1 LSKVVFYIAIS
12 FFNNKGSQM
21 SEQKQNNVREVRRRG
36 FTLIELL
43 VSISI
48 MAALMSIL
56 LPSLNRAREQGQRV
70 VCQSNMRQLS
80 IAWYMY
86 ATDNEDHLC
95 SADTKWNDQGAN
107 HWVADGALLPP
118 GNPVGGT
125 EEAIKSGM
133 LWWPYAG
140 RSTDL
145 YKCKTDS
152 SELLRSYS
160 ISRTMNGKTCNCE
173 HDNINAFRTLGE
185 ISRPAE
191 KLVFTDAMSQD
202 KWIENSFC
210 PIVDI
215 EAEQMMWNVR
225 RGADGLITQNI
236 TARHADGCNISLA
249 DLHCEYWKW
258 KDRRTVK
265 LADWQEISPND
276 ASPGNLDLDLMVGLL
291 KGVGQ

>member
-1 LSKVVFYIAIS
+1 
-12 FFNNKGSQM
+12 M
-21 SEQKQNNVREVRRRG
+21 SEQKQNNVREVGQRG

-43 VSISI
+43 VTISI
-48 MAALMSIL
+48 MATLMSML
-56 LPSLNRAREQGQRV
+56 LPSLNRARDQGQRG

-80 IAWYMY
+80 MAWYMY
-86 ATDNEDHLC
+86 AMDNEDHLC
-95 SADTKWNDQGAN
+95 SADTKWNDMGAN
-107 HWVADGALLPP
+107 HWVADGTLLPP

-125 EEAIKSGM
+125 EEAIESGM

-160 ISRTMNGKTCNCE
+160 ISRTMNGKPCNCE
-173 HDNINAFRTLGE
+173 HDNIPAFKTLGE

-191 KLVFTDAMSQD
+191 KLVFIDAMSQD

-215 EAEQMMWNVR
+215 EAEQMTWNVR
-225 RGADGLITQNI
+225 REANGLITQNI

-265 LADWQEISPND
+265 LADWQEISPDD
-276 ASPGNLDLDLMVGLL
+276 ASSGNLDLKRMVGLL

>member
-1 LSKVVFYIAIS
+1 
-12 FFNNKGSQM
+12 M
-21 SEQKQNNVREVRRRG
+21 SEQKQNDIREVGRRG

-80 IAWYMY
+80 LAWYMY
-86 ATDNEDHLC
+86 ATDNEDSLC
-95 SADTKWNDQGAN
+95 SADTKWNDMGAN
-107 HWVADGALLPP
+107 HWVADGTLIPP

-125 EEAIKSGM
+125 EEAIESGM

-160 ISRTMNGKTCNCE
+160 ISRTMNGKPCNCE
-173 HDNINAFRTLGE
+173 HDNIRAFKKLGE

-191 KLVFTDAMSQD
+191 KLVIIDAMSQD
-202 KWIENSFC
+202 NWIENSFC

-225 RGADGLITQNI
+225 RGTDGLITQNI

-265 LADWQEISPND
+265 LADWQEISPDD
-276 ASPGNLDLDLMVGLL
+276 ASPGNLDLELMVGLL

>member
-1 LSKVVFYIAIS
+1 
-12 FFNNKGSQM
+12 
-21 SEQKQNNVREVRRRG
+21 
-36 FTLIELL
+36 
-43 VSISI
+43 
-48 MAALMSIL
+48 
-56 LPSLNRAREQGQRV
+56 
-70 VCQSNMRQLS
+70 MRQLS
-80 IAWYMY
+80 LAWYMY
-86 ATDNEDHLC
+86 ATDNEDRLC
-95 SADTKWNDQGAN
+95 SADTQWNDQGAN
-107 HWVADGALLPP
+107 HWVADGLLLPP
-118 GNPVGGT
+118 GNPIGGT

-145 YKCKTDS
+145 FKCKTDA

-173 HDNINAFRTLGE
+173 HDNIRAFRTLGE

-191 KLVFTDAMSQD
+191 KLVFIDAMSQD

-215 EAEQMMWNVR
+215 EAEHMKWNVR
-225 RGADGLITQNI
+225 RGVNGLITQNI

-258 KDRRTVK
+258 KDRRTVE
-265 LADWQEISPND
+265 LADWQEISPDD
-276 ASPGNLDLDLMVGLL
+276 ASPGNLDLKRMVGLL

>member
-1 LSKVVFYIAIS
+1 
-12 FFNNKGSQM
+12 M
-21 SEQKQNNVREVRRRG
+21 SEQKQNNIRGVGRRG

-56 LPSLNRAREQGQRV
+56 LPSLNRAREQGQRI
-70 VCQSNMRQLS
+70 VCSSNMRQLS
-80 IAWYMY
+80 LAWYLY
-86 ATDNEDHLC
+86 AEDNEDRLC
-95 SADTKWNDQGAN
+95 SADTKWNDKGAN

-133 LWWPYAG
+133 LWYIG
-140 RSTDL
+140 RTTDL
-145 YKCKTDS
+145 YKCKTDAS
-152 SELLRSYS
+152 GLLRSYS

-173 HDNINAFRTLGE
+173 HDNIKAFGTRGE

-191 KLVFTDAMSQD
+191 KLVFIDASSRD
-202 KWIENSFC
+202 RWIDGSFS
-210 PIVDI
+210 PIRDI
-215 EAEQMMWNVR
+215 EAQVPEWPVTHY
-225 RGADGLITQNI
+225 AHNI
-236 TARHADGCNISLA
+236 TARHGEGCNISLA

-258 KDRRTVK
+258 KDHRTVK
-265 LADWQEISPND
+265 LANWEIAPED
-276 ASPGNLDLDLMVGLL
+276 ASVLNLDLKRMVGLL

>member
-1 LSKVVFYIAIS
+1 
-12 FFNNKGSQM
+12 M
-21 SEQKQNNVREVRRRG
+21 SEQKQNNVREVERRG

-80 IAWYMY
+80 LGWYMY
-86 ATDNEDHLC
+86 ATDNEDNLC
-95 SADTKWNDQGAN
+95 SADTKWNDKGAN
-107 HWVADGALLPP
+107 HWVADGILLPP

-125 EEAIKSGM
+125 EEAIESGM
-133 LWWPYAG
+133 LWRLYAG

-173 HDNINAFRTLGE
+173 HDNIKAFKTLGE

-191 KLVFTDAMSQD
+191 KLVFIDAISRDM
-202 KWIENSFC
+202 WIDGSFS
-210 PIVDI
+210 PVRDI
-215 EAEQMMWNVR
+215 LAEVPEWP
-225 RGADGLITQNI
+225 LTQNAHNI
-236 TARHADGCNISLA
+236 TARHGEGCNISLA

-265 LADWQEISPND
+265 LANWEIDPKD
-276 ASPGNLDLDLMVGLL
+276 ASIGNLDLERMVGLL
-291 KGVGQ
+291 EGVGQ